1 MEQILIMWDESWQD
15 PAMRHAILV
24 HFPIVLSFLLVP
36 LALCATLWRGSG
48 RTALTVLSLIGC
60 LLLIASAFFAKEAGT
75 EAHTALGN
83 IVDPQVTAAVGAH
96 GMAAARIWWLGCV
109 LGGLLLLSC
118 LGKPGWRHTFRA
130 LFFFASIALA
140 LYVCYAAELG
150 GRLVYQDGLGR
161 SQAPSFQTPGSQ
173 TPGSQTPGSQTPN
186 DQWAPA
192 VPGPQTPKP

>member
-1 MEQILIMWDESWQD
+1 MKQILIMWGESWQD
-15 PAMRHAILV
+15 PAIRHAILV

-60 LLLIASAFFAKEAGT
+60 LLLIASAFFSKEAGT

-83 IVDPQVTAAVGAH
+83 IVDPQVTAAIGAH

-109 LGGLLLLSC
+109 LGGLLLISC
-118 LGKPGWRHTFRA
+118 LGKPAWRHTFRVT
-130 LFFFASIALA
+130 FFFASIALA
-140 LYVCYAAELG
+140 LYVSYAAELG

-161 SQAPSFQTPGSQ
+161 SH

-192 VPGPQTPKP
+192 VPGPPTPKP